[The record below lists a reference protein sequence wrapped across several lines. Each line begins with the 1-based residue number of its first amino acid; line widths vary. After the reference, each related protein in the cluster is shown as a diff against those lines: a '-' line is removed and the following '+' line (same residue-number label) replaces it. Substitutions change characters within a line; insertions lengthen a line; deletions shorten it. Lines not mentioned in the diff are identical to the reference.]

1 MGAFDLPEIILTIF
15 IILIIAIAVYF
26 IVKKVKKSRNS
37 DSYTPGSD
45 KNEESENFNEGQI
58 ISQSYDGTYWW
69 LGFREFVPLDLLPV
83 FIALQRKTGFFQ
95 SNSPFRITPTTIT
108 T

>member
-1 MGAFDLPEIILTIF
+1 MGNEKENPSLMGAFDLPEIILTIF
-15 IILIIAIAVYF
+15 IIIIIAVAVYF

-58 ISQSYDGTYWW
+58 ISQSYDGTYNANNNNN
-69 LGFREFVPLDLLPV
+69 L
-83 FIALQRKTGFFQ
+83 ISKTPSGGEVYKPNEQ
-95 SNSPFRITPTTIT
+95 SGVKEL
-108 T
+108 